1 MKTSK
6 LLVTLLVILGSI
18 AIIGSAVAQNATPDI
33 TGTWAL
39 DLAKSKPDKRFPI
52 KEQTIVITYTN
63 QTIQFAYTTDGKPL
77 PLSYIVDGKER
88 TMPNPMFPK
97 SDNFI
102 KAEWKKSAL
111 DIVTISRMGPMAY
124 SVDSVFLSQHWTLSP
139 DGKTLTE
146 KTGSDFDSSHLYVYQ
161 KQ

>member
-1 MKTSK
+1 MEISK
-6 LLVTLLVILGSI
+6 LIVSLLIVLGVAGI
-18 AIIGSAVAQNATPDI
+18 AGRARAQNAAPDF

-39 DLAKSKPDKRFPI
+39 DLTKSKPDKRFPI

-77 PLSYIVDGKER
+77 PLSYVVDGKER

-111 DIVTISRMGPMAY
+111 DIVTVSRMGPLGY
-124 SVDSVFLSQHWTLSP
+124 NVDSVFLSQHWTLSP

-146 KTGSDFDSSHLYVYQ
+146 KTGSDFDSGHLYVYE